1 MSAETLTARRL
12 HAERRRFFRY
22 GLSEPLPLIVEDR
35 QIGEALGM
43 GLATEVGTGG
53 LCISHLPLPRQASS
67 GDTLDL
73 LLLGNEYSLP
83 LQGRLVRHQTDGHFG
98 VALELSDEECDKLE
112 NFLVEVFL

>member
-1 MSAETLTARRL
+1 MPVETLSPRRL

-53 LCISHLPLPRQASS
+53 LCISHLPLPRRAAS
-67 GDTLDL
+67 GDKLDL
-73 LLLGNEYSLP
+73 LLLGQENSLP
-83 LQGRLVRHQTDGHFG
+83 LQGRLVRHQTDARFG
-98 VALELSDEECDKLE
+98 VALDLSDEECDQLE
-112 NFLVEVFL
+112 NFLVEAFL